1 MEDELIG
8 KVWQNFGLLHE
19 NCMGANLF
27 LHEKVCGG
35 AAESGKR
42 ISKILS
48 VYYIGDTYYNFL
60 NQ

>member
-19 NCMGANLF
+19 NYKGANLF
-27 LHEKVCGG
+27 LHEKLCGG

-42 ISKILS
+42 ISKTLMFIIL
-48 VYYIGDTYYNFL
+48 VIHTKTF
-60 NQ
+60 